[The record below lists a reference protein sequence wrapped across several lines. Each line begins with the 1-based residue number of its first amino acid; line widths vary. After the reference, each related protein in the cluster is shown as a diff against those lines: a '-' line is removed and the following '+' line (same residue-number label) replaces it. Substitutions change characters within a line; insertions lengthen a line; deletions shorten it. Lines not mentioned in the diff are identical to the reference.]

1 MQLGTRWS
9 VGQVPPQ
16 TLPEIVV
23 TAVGDVDGELAAAG
37 TATADW
43 RWTLTWLEG
52 RPVLELDDGT
62 TITYRPD
69 EDAAYITQPQG
80 RVEGEDDDDWG

>member
-1 MQLGTRWS
+1 MQLGTRWP
-9 VGQVPPQ
+9 VGGDTPS

-23 TAVGDVDGELAAAG
+23 TAVRDVEGELASAG
-37 TATADW
+37 TDTSDW

-52 RPVLELDDGT
+52 KPVLELDDGT

-80 RVEGEDDDDWG
+80 RVEGEDDDWG

>member
-1 MQLGTRWS
+1 MQLGTRWP
-9 VGQVPPQ
+9 VGGDTPS

-23 TAVGDVDGELAAAG
+23 TAVRDVEGELAAAG
-37 TATADW
+37 TDSSAW

-52 RPVLELDDGT
+52 KPVLELDDGT

-69 EDAAYITQPQG
+69 EDAAYITQSQG
-80 RVEGEDDDDWG
+80 RVEGEDDDWG

>member
-1 MQLGTRWS
+1 MQLGTRWP
-9 VGQVPPQ
+9 VGGNTPS

-23 TAVGDVDGELAAAG
+23 TAVRDVEGELASAG
-37 TATADW
+37 TDSSAW

-52 RPVLELDDGT
+52 KPVLELDDGT

-80 RVEGEDDDDWG
+80 RVEGEDEDWG

>member
-1 MQLGTRWS
+1 MHLGTRWP
-9 VGQVPPQ
+9 VGGDTPS

-23 TAVGDVDGELAAAG
+23 TAVRDVEGELAAAG
-37 TATADW
+37 TDSSAW

-52 RPVLELDDGT
+52 KPVLELDDGT

-80 RVEGEDDDDWG
+80 RVEGEDDDWG

>member
-1 MQLGTRWS
+1 MQLGTRWP
-9 VGQVPPQ
+9 VGGDTPS

-23 TAVGDVDGELAAAG
+23 TAVRDVEGELAAAG
-37 TATADW
+37 TDSSAW

-52 RPVLELDDGT
+52 KPVLELDDGT

-80 RVEGEDDDDWG
+80 RVEGEDDDWD

>member
-1 MQLGTRWS
+1 MQLGTRWP
-9 VGQVPPQ
+9 VGGDTPS

-23 TAVGDVDGELAAAG
+23 TAVRDVEGELASAG
-37 TATADW
+37 TDTADW

-52 RPVLELDDGT
+52 KPVLELDDGT

-80 RVEGEDDDDWG
+80 RVEGEDDDWG

>member
-1 MQLGTRWS
+1 MQLGTRWP
-9 VGQVPPQ
+9 VGGDTPS

-23 TAVGDVDGELAAAG
+23 TAVRDVEGELAAAG
-37 TATADW
+37 TDSSAW

-52 RPVLELDDGT
+52 KPVLELDDGT
-62 TITYRPD
+62 TITYHPD

-80 RVEGEDDDDWG
+80 RVEGEDDDWG

>member
-1 MQLGTRWS
+1 MQLGTRWP
-9 VGQVPPQ
+9 VGGDTPT

-23 TAVGDVDGELAAAG
+23 TAVRDVEGELATAG
-37 TATADW
+37 TDTGNW

-52 RPVLELDDGT
+52 KPVLELDDGT

-80 RVEGEDDDDWG
+80 RVEGEDDDWG